1 MQFPPAVPG
10 PTEEHEMGIVIENE
24 FTVAASPADTYA
36 LMTDVERVAPCIPG
50 AQITGRRDDG
60 AFDALVTMKMGP
72 MSLSYKGQIEIVE
85 QDDAAR
91 TAVMRAKATEARGQG
106 TAQATLSMKIT
117 EADGGAASHV
127 EVGSDILVTG
137 RVAQMGRGIMT
148 DVAGRMIG
156 EMAKAMEATLVAGAE
171 AKARGEEPPP
181 TVAAEAPSAVGIA
194 ADVTKAKIKGIFGG
208 GKD

>member
-1 MQFPPAVPG
+1 
-10 PTEEHEMGIVIENE
+10 MGIVIEND

-60 AFDALVTMKMGP
+60 SFDALVTMKMGP

-85 QDDAAR
+85 QDDATR

-106 TAQATLSMKIT
+106 TAQATLTMKIA

-127 EVGSDILVTG
+127 QVGSDILVTG

-148 DVAGRMIG
+148 DVAGKMIG
-156 EMAKAMEATLVAGAE
+156 EMAKAMEATLIAGAE

-194 ADVTKAKIKGIFGG
+194 ADVAKGKIKGIFGG